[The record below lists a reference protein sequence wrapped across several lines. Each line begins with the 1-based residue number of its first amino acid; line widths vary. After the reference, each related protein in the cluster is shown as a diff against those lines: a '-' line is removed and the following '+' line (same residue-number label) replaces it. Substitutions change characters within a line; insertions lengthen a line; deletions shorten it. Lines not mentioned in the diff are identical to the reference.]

1 VGEAEPAAWT
11 IERIDPIGNHQGSP
25 GIFGNA
31 PAEIYF
37 DNLKVY
43 QNK

>member
-1 VGEAEPAAWT
+1 M
-11 IERIDPIGNHQGSP
+11 IERVDPIGNHQGSP

-31 PAEIYF
+31 VAEIYF

-43 QNK
+43 PNK